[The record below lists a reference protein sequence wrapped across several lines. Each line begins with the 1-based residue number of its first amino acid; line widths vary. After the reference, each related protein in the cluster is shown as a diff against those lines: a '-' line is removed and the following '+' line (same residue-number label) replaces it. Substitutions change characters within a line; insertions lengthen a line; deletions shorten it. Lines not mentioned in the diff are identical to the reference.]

1 MIFRK
6 TAIAALLTT
15 GLAGVSGQAFAHQY
29 YNLTGAGTVA
39 SGDSAIGFGIANSI
53 NGTDGVSANS
63 NGTNRVAN
71 GTNTYTVGDL
81 TANTLIPGTG
91 TAAATATEVS
101 GNLPYMWYSGQ
112 HTYGGT
118 GNVVKANSSV
128 VGVSAGATKR
138 EIFTGS
144 SVTDNTGSLA
154 NVTGTGNG
162 NSITLPN
169 GQVIQAP
176 STGTWGTNVT
186 TGLWNA
192 YNAKNTGANAST
204 WGTIMAD
211 LPTSGPNAG
220 DHPYIAVAGNSAET
234 GLGLDYGLIH
244 ISCGDNSATDNCA
257 TTGNVLTTISIKA
270 DTDYAANNLASGG
283 LLDVALYRG
292 ADSSLSSSRT
302 AAADITGAAP
312 TDIQGSDL
320 GAAIWSAHAT
330 SLSDLLS
337 FSFIFNQAE
346 WNATDTAGLS
356 ETNGFYTLV
365 VGAHGGSAL
374 SGLTYDVLV
383 TTSAV
388 PVPGAVWLFG
398 SAMAGLIGFGRR
410 KNA

>member
-1 MIFRK
+1 MNKNKLLGIV
-6 TAIAALLTT
+6 AGIAAA
-15 GLAGVSGQAFAHQY
+15 LAVTPSAYAHQY

-63 NGTNRVAN
+63 NGTNRIAN
-71 GTNTYTVGDL
+71 GTNTFTV
-81 TANTLIPGTG
+81 ANPGANNLIPGTG

-101 GNLPYMWYSGQ
+101 GNTPYMWYSGQ

-118 GNVVKANSSV
+118 GTVVKADSSIANV
-128 VGVSAGATKR
+128 NAGATKR

-144 SVTDNTGSLA
+144 SVSDNTGSLA
-154 NVTGTGNG
+154 NVTGSGNG

-176 STGTWGTNVT
+176 STGTWGSNT
-186 TGLWNA
+186 TSSLWNA
-192 YNAKNTGANAST
+192 YNAKNTGANSST

-211 LPTSGPNAG
+211 LPASG
-220 DHPYIAVAGNSAET
+220 DHPYIAVAGNSAQT

-244 ISCGDNSATDNCA
+244 ISCGDNSASDNCA
-257 TTGNVLTTISIKA
+257 STGSVLTTISIKA
-270 DTDYAANNLASGG
+270 DTDYNQNNIDSGA

-312 TDIQGSDL
+312 VNIQGSDL
-320 GAAIWSAHAT
+320 GAAIWSGHAT
-330 SLSDLLS
+330 SLGDLLS

-346 WNATDTAGLS
+346 WLATDTSGAS
-356 ETNGFYTLV
+356 DTNGFYTLV
-365 VGAHGGSAL
+365 IGAHGGL
-374 SGLTYDVLV
+374 STAGLTYDVLV